1 MKKLTISIVLML
13 VLSWQAKA
21 QETDSTLSRPGQVT
35 FFYPLGTS
43 GLDSPK
49 YSNNVSFNVLYGV
62 NGGVNGVEFAGL
74 VNTNLGNVTGAQF
87 AGIAN
92 INTKQTNGIIFGGIA
107 NVIKDSSN
115 SVSFAGVTNVYG
127 KSAVGLHF
135 AGIANTVNGSLIGA
149 QFGGIVNTVNG
160 NVIGT
165 QFAGISNTVNGNF
178 TGLQSAGISNIVTG
192 NVIGAQMAL
201 INHGKKVK
209 GFQLGLINVAE
220 DFEKGV
226 PFGLISFVKNGY
238 HAIEIAGGEALY
250 ANLNFKM
257 GVDHLYTIYKVGYTA
272 NGAENYITYG
282 LGFGSMFGVTE
293 KVKVSLDLSANHI
306 VQQNFSPRL
315 NILSRADFAF
325 RYHLNKHIGFFAG
338 PSFNVYVSEFNLD
351 SDNSALNVPY
361 TLYEENWWNN
371 EGSTSIWV
379 GANAGISIR
388 F

>member
-1 MKKLTISIVLML
+1 MKKLTITIALML
-13 VLSWQAKA
+13 ALSWQASG
-21 QETDSTLSRPGQVT
+21 QESDSTLSRPGQVT
-35 FFYPLGTS
+35 FFYPLGTN

-49 YSNNVSFNVLYGV
+49 YSNNVSWNVLYGV
-62 NGGVNGVEFAGL
+62 NGGVHGVEFGGL

-92 INTKQTNGIIFGGIA
+92 INTKKTNGIIFGGIA

-115 SVSFAGVTNVYG
+115 SVSFAGITNLYG
-127 KSAVGLHF
+127 KSAVGLHC

-160 NVIGT
+160 KVVGA
-165 QFAGISNTVNGNF
+165 QFAGISNTVNGDF

-192 NVIGAQMAL
+192 DVIGAQMGL
-201 INHGKKVK
+201 INHGKKIT

-238 HAIEIAGGEALY
+238 HAIEVAGGEAIY
-250 ANLNFKM
+250 GNLNFKM
-257 GVDHLYTIYKVGYTA
+257 GVDELYTIYKVGYAA
-272 NGAENYITYG
+272 NGSENYFTYG
-282 LGFGSMFGVTE
+282 LGVGSMLGVTE
-293 KVKVSLDLSANHI
+293 KVKISLDLSANHI
-306 VQQNFSPRL
+306 LQQSFSPRL

-325 RYHLNKHIGFFAG
+325 RYHLNDHIGFFAG

-351 SDNSALNVPY
+351 SDNTALNVPY

-371 EGSTSIWV
+371 EGSTSIWI
-379 GANAGISIR
+379 GANAGVSIR